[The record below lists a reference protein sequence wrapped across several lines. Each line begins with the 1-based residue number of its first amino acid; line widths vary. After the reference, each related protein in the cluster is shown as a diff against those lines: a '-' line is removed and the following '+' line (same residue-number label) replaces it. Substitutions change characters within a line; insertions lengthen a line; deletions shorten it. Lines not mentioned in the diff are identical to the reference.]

1 MPGLGAHSRVAGI
14 AGHGSVARS
23 RGWLIGQLSVEAPG
37 HIPGTQ
43 PPISDAAVNLQGR
56 LI

>member
-1 MPGLGAHSRVAGI
+1 MPGLGAHGRVAGI